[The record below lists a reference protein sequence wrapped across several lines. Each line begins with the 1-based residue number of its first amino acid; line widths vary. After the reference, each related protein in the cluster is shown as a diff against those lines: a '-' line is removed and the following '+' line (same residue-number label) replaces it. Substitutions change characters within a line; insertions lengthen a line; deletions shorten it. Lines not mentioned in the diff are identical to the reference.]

1 MGSEIRI
8 ERLTGEA
15 IRRHLPAIAR
25 LRILVFRE
33 WPYLYDGDEDYER
46 RYLER
51 YVTEPRAVVVGAFDG
66 DELVGASTA
75 LPLSAEPPELTEP
88 VARAGL
94 PVEKTFY
101 FGESVLLRPYRGRG
115 IGVRFFLERED
126 HARSFGEYE
135 YACFC
140 GVIRDPNDPRK
151 PADYVPLDAFW
162 RKRGYTMLEGA
173 VGTIPWKEIGEA
185 EETPKRL
192 QFWYKKL

>member
-1 MGSEIRI
+1 MTSPIRI
-8 ERLTGEA
+8 ERLEGEA

-25 LRILVFRE
+25 LRIIVFRE

-51 YVTEPRAVVVGAFDG
+51 YCTEPRALVVGAFDG
-66 DELVGASTA
+66 AELIGASTA
-75 LPLSAEPPELTEP
+75 LPLAAEPPELTEP

-94 PVEKTFY
+94 PVAKTFY

-115 IGVRFFLERED
+115 IGVRFFAERED
-126 HARSFGEYE
+126 HARRFGTYE

-162 RKRGYTMLEGA
+162 RKRGYAKLEGA
-173 VGTIPWKEIGEA
+173 VGTIAWKEIGEA
-185 EETPKRL
+185 EETPKQL
-192 QFWYKKL
+192 QFWYKRL